1 LLNDALK
8 KRETDIEHL
17 RRQLFELN
25 EREAF
30 RMEELEREA
39 EFFKNILK
47 QY

>member
-1 LLNDALK
+1 MNETLK
-8 KRETDIEHL
+8 KREAEIEAM
-17 RRQLFELN
+17 RRQLFEIN
-25 EREAF
+25 EREAV

>member
-1 LLNDALK
+1 MNEALK
-8 KRETDIEHL
+8 KREADIESM
-17 RRQLFELN
+17 RRQLAEIN
-25 EREAF
+25 EREAV